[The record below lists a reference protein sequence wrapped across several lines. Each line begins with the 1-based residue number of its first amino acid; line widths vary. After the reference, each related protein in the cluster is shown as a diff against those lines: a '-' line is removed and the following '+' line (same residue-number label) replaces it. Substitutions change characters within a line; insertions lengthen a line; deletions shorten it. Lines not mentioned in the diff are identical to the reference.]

1 MELTFKQKFDTR
13 QQISDIL
20 GGDPRKG
27 IAVSAQTDTVLLFMN
42 EGEIYTDY
50 FYPAHSYRYC
60 MYTGIGR
67 NGHQDSID
75 NNMYRLNIEVLSHKM
90 NKRHLLVFEKRK
102 SAYYFAGEYRLMETH
117 QNVQPD
123 STGILRRVFVFH
135 LEQIAPSYKW

>member
-1 MELTFKQKFDTR
+1 MDVCINLQLTR
-13 QQISDIL
+13 QNLMKNTIN
-20 GGDPRKG
+20 RKERYN
-27 IAVSAQTDTVLLFMN
+27 AVS
-42 EGEIYTDY
+42 YT
-50 FYPAHSYRYC
+50 HL
-60 MYTGIGR
+60 TGIGR